1 MSKAYLGSISPY
13 VLGHDSDGNLK
24 GIKGPTR
31 KEWNG
36 EWIISEITE
45 GMSSNVIHNYPDSN
59 L

>member
-31 KEWNG
+31 KDWNG

-45 GMSSNVIHNYPDSN
+45 GMSTNVNS
-59 L
+59 